1 MTHFRFAGV
10 FALCAA
16 LPLAAEA
23 EFVGGRAAISH
34 SAFTDDNDFAKSQAQ
49 GAAEFAFG
57 NSFGLQADMG
67 IAGLHALDDTAFN
80 LTGHA
85 VWTFAPGSAA
95 GLFYGSDLMSGPD
108 HDIYGAEYA
117 GFLGE
122 AKVEGY
128 LARSESGE
136 GDANMIGLAGSMPVG
151 MSGLEMGLSADHAAF
166 SSDGSATR
174 VGLNGAYPIGE
185 STRLTGEVGSVGG
198 GVGNDDMS
206 GPYVKLGIDFR
217 FGANAGTTFGSRS
230 IFNVTPGM

>member
-49 GAAEFAFG
+49 GAVEFAFG

-136 GDANMIGLAGSMPVG
+136 GDANMIGLAGVDAGRHVRAGDGPFRRSR
-151 MSGLEMGLSADHAAF
+151 GLFVRRIGHPRRTERRLSHRRKHPADRR
-166 SSDGSATR
+166 GR
-174 VGLNGAYPIGE
+174 LGRRRRGE
-185 STRLTGEVGSVGG
+185 
-198 GVGNDDMS
+198 
-206 GPYVKLGIDFR
+206 
-217 FGANAGTTFGSRS
+217 
-230 IFNVTPGM
+230 

>member
-1 MTHFRFAGV
+1 MMLFRFAGAL
-10 FALCAA
+10 ALCAG
-16 LPLAAEA
+16 LPLAAQA
-23 EFVGGRAAISH
+23 ELVGGRAAISH
-34 SAFTDDNDFAKSQAQ
+34 SAFVDDSDLAKSQAQ

-67 IAGLHALDDTAFN
+67 IAGLHALDDSAFT

-95 GLFYGSDLMSGPD
+95 GLFYGSDFMSGPD

-117 GFLGE
+117 GYLGE
-122 AKVEGY
+122 AKVEAY
-128 LARSESGE
+128 VARSESGV
-136 GDANMIGLAGSMPVG
+136 GDANMIGLAGAMPVG
-151 MSGLEMGLSADHAAF
+151 ISGLDMGLSADHAAF

-174 VGLNGAYPIGE
+174 VGLTGAYALGE
-185 STRLTGEVGSVGG
+185 STRLTGELGSVGG
-198 GVGNDDMS
+198 SVGADDMS

-230 IFNVTPGM
+230 LFNVTPGM